1 MNGIQK
7 SAKIFTKIMEVG
19 HWVAVGLMSAAGI
32 LAAVAPQ
39 WLKFVMD
46 VESLAEE
53 TEVSAYGFAVNAA
66 DGAGQINYTTVALF
80 ALGATAIFV
89 LMALVFRNLHLIIK
103 RSEKATPFS
112 EENISSLKWI
122 SRFAIG
128 IPVVGFVMSAVICL
142 VAGESA
148 AEISMDQSGLVMGI
162 IVLCLTQYFVHGAQL
177 EKEVDGL
184 V

>member
-46 VESLAEE
+46 VESLAQD
-53 TEVSAYGFAVNAA
+53 TEISAYSFAVNAA

-80 ALGATAIFV
+80 ALGAAIIFV
-89 LMALVFRNLHLIIK
+89 LVALIFRNLHLIIK
-103 RSEKATPFS
+103 RSENTTPFS
-112 EENISSLKWI
+112 QENITSLHWI
-122 SRFAIG
+122 SRFSILV
-128 IPVVGFVMSAVICL
+128 PVVGFVMSAVIHL
-142 VAGESA
+142 AVGESA

-162 IVLCLTQYFVHGAQL
+162 IVLCLIQYFVHGAQL